1 MSRFL
6 VESHAE
12 NWGRVPTRFGRPGE
26 MREVAEILDRWP
38 GDDHCYFRV
47 AADAGTGA
55 VYVYRNEGGT
65 WTESGRLETDD
76 RSPADSVGLFNVNR
90 GCNMSG
96 GSLQVVSN
104 RIVVFE
110 T

>member
-1 MSRFL
+1 VSRFL

-47 AADAGTGA
+47 AADDGT
-55 VYVYRNEGGT
+55 VYILRHDEHEDS
-65 WTESGRLETDD
+65 WRIHFFDD
-76 RSPADSVGLFNVNR
+76 RSAAAGAPTSPL
-90 GCNMSG
+90 
-96 GSLQVVSN
+96 LH
-104 RIVVFE
+104 
-110 T
+110 